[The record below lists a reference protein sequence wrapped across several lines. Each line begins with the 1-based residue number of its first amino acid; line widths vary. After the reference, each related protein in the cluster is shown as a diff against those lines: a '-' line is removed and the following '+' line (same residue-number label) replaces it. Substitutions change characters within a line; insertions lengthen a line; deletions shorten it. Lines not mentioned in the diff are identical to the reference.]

1 MPSRKRK
8 GVAGR
13 STLPPGYQHPWHM
26 LHGPGGPWQGP
37 GWMGGPPPEEED
49 EDEEES
55 SSSRLGW
62 VGVGWE
68 IISLANQLSKLAPL

>member
-1 MPSRKRK
+1 
-8 GVAGR
+8 
-13 STLPPGYQHPWHM
+13 M

-37 GWMGGPPPEEED
+37 GWMGGPPPEEE